1 MALIKPEQLRSGSY
15 NITGSLFGTASYAI
29 QALTASYLNTLNQN
43 LTFNGNLTLNGTASI
58 SYLNVSYE
66 SASVIYSSGSN
77 QFGDAANDTQTL
89 YGSVIMLSGSVGIGN
104 TNPGGDGGVVPRL
117 AVANPSNIDK
127 FVGIGYD
134 NTGDYGFIHAI
145 HRATAWKNIAIQ
157 AFGGNVGIGTTSP
170 QSILDVITPVDG
182 YASFASLMSVGQF
195 SGIHFGYR
203 ENNTSYRKSAIVF
216 ERTDL
221 TFNNAQGKVHILN
234 GPQAG
239 AGSATLADSRLTIA
253 ENGNVGIG
261 TTSPSAK
268 LDVSGSARITDGLTA
283 TGSLRGQVSAL
294 SIASNTA
301 SLNMSTNNFFT
312 LALVNG
318 ANTNINPTNIN
329 PGQTVNIL
337 VSQSSAGTGTV
348 TFPSIVKQLTGS
360 LYTGSAVANA
370 VDIVTMITFDTSTV
384 YVSSIRNLV

>member
-15 NITGSLFGTASYAI
+15 NITGSLFGTASYAT
-29 QALTASYLNTLNQN
+29 QTLTASYLNTLNQN

-58 SYLNVSYE
+58 SYLNVAYE

-89 YGSVIMLSGSVGIGN
+89 YGNVI
-104 TNPGGDGGVVPRL
+104 VP
-117 AVANPSNIDK
+117 
-127 FVGIGYD
+127 
-134 NTGDYGFIHAI
+134 T
-145 HRATAWKNIAIQ
+145 
-157 AFGGNVGIGTTSP
+157 GNVGIGTT
-170 QSILDVITPVDG
+170 TP
-182 YASFASLMSVGQF
+182 
-195 SGIHFGYR
+195 
-203 ENNTSYRKSAIVF
+203 TS
-216 ERTDL
+216 
-221 TFNNAQGKVHILN
+221 
-234 GPQAG
+234 
-239 AGSATLADSRLTIA
+239 
-253 ENGNVGIG
+253 
-261 TTSPSAK
+261 K
-268 LDVSGSARITDGLTA
+268 LDVSGSARITDGLTI
-283 TGSLRGQVSAL
+283 TGSLIGQVTAL
-294 SIASNTA
+294 SISSNTA

-318 ANTNINPTNIN
+318 TNTNINPTNIN

-370 VDIVTMITFDTSTV
+370 VDIVTMITFNTSTV